1 MAIPVLTNQHGLI
14 GAEDLR
20 RVTIELGGVMK
31 RLQTGFRVNSA
42 GEDAG
47 ALVQSNILLRT
58 LDTLQIASEQIAK
71 AESILTKM
79 EDTVKRIYDIL
90 SQMKLNAQRAVGSTD
105 AQEISSLQA
114 SSEQLYVEIR
124 ELVRSTVF
132 QKSQL
137 LRGGLGN
144 RMIAPMT
151 VVSTGTVVLTLYRVS
166 FDVSGINLAGY
177 ASGSRADVAVPN
189 LVTVLG
195 NSVVAAA
202 TGALSE
208 GAMFTNS
215 VVPGGQA
222 SIVFQVGGG
231 IATAELFIGG
241 VATPVFTESI
251 RINFT
256 GAQVLDF
263 KNLGFRVFVEEL
275 APTSDPN
282 QQFGPNVTIEPVTIT
297 VQREGARV
305 FRGTHVGSE
314 LDYIHFDIPNLEPEN
329 LLGSVSLG
337 GNMLFTFDL
346 RAAPETAVSL
356 IEEAIEYVEK
366 VRSKIGAVRS
376 LLRTAQEQVQEQRII
391 AQVQRSAI
399 IDTKFDE
406 ESLRLTALQ
415 VVQQS
420 ATAMIAI
427 SRLTPQLVLQLI
439 GGGG

>member
-42 GEDAG
+42 GEDTG
-47 ALVQSNILLRT
+47 ALVQSNILSRA
-58 LDTLQIASEQIAK
+58 LDTLQIASEQVAK

-90 SQMKLNAQRAVGSTD
+90 SQMKLNAQRAVVSTD
-105 AQEISSLQA
+105 SEEISALQA
-114 SSEQLYVEIR
+114 SSEELYVEIR

-144 RMIAPMT
+144 RMIAPIT
-151 VVSTGTVVLTLYRVS
+151 IGSTGPVLTLYRVS

-177 ASGSRADVAVPN
+177 ASGSLADVAAPN
-189 LVTVLG
+189 LVTVQG
-195 NSVVAAA
+195 NSVAG
-202 TGALSE
+202 TSL
-208 GAMFTNS
+208 GAMFTSS
-215 VVPGGQA
+215 VVPGGRA
-222 SIVFQVGGG
+222 TLSFSVGGG
-231 IATAELFIGG
+231 IATAALYIGG
-241 VATPVFTESI
+241 SVVFTESI

-275 APTSDPN
+275 QRTSDPN
-282 QQFGPNVTIEPVTIT
+282 QQFGPNTTISAVTIT
-297 VQREGARV
+297 IQREGARV

-337 GNMLFTFDL
+337 GGMLFTFDL
-346 RAAPETAVSL
+346 RSAPETAVSL

-366 VRSKIGAVRS
+366 VRSKIGSIRS

-391 AQVQRSAI
+391 AQVQRSAV

-439 GGGG
+439 GGR

>member
-1 MAIPVLTNQHGLI
+1 
-14 GAEDLR
+14 
-20 RVTIELGGVMK
+20 MK

-42 GEDAG
+42 GEDTG
-47 ALVQSNILLRT
+47 ALVQSNILLRA
-58 LDTLQIASEQIAK
+58 LDTLQIASEQVAK

-90 SQMKLNAQRAVGSTD
+90 SQMKLNAQRAVVSTD
-105 AQEISSLQA
+105 SEEISALQS

-144 RMIAPMT
+144 RMIAPIT
-151 VVSTGTVVLTLYRVS
+151 IGSSTPVLTLYRVS

-177 ASGSRADVAVPN
+177 ASGSLADVAAPN
-189 LVTVLG
+189 LVTVQG
-195 NSVVAAA
+195 NSVP
-202 TGALSE
+202 GNSL
-208 GAMFTNS
+208 GAMFTSS
-215 VVPGGQA
+215 VVPGDRATLSFSVSGGQA
-222 SIVFQVGGG
+222 QAV
-231 IATAELFIGG
+231 LFINGSR
-241 VATPVFTESI
+241 VFTEVI

-275 APTSDPN
+275 QRTSDPN
-282 QQFGPNVTIEPVTIT
+282 QQFGPNTQINAVTIT
-297 VQREGARV
+297 IQREGARV

-366 VRSKIGAVRS
+366 VRGKIGSIRS

-439 GGGG
+439 GGR

>member
-42 GEDAG
+42 GEDTG
-47 ALVQSNILLRT
+47 ALVQSNILLRA
-58 LDTLQIASEQIAK
+58 LDTLQIASEQVAK

-90 SQMKLNAQRAVGSTD
+90 SQMKLNAQRAVVSTD
-105 AQEISSLQA
+105 SEEISALQS

-144 RMIAPMT
+144 RMIAPIT
-151 VVSTGTVVLTLYRVS
+151 IGSSTPVLTLYRVS

-177 ASGSRADVAVPN
+177 ASGSLADVAAPN
-189 LVTVLG
+189 LVTVQG
-195 NSVVAAA
+195 NSVP
-202 TGALSE
+202 GNSL
-208 GAMFTNS
+208 GAMFTSS
-215 VVPGGQA
+215 VVPGDRATLSFSVSGGQA
-222 SIVFQVGGG
+222 QAV
-231 IATAELFIGG
+231 LFINGSR
-241 VATPVFTESI
+241 VFTEVI

-275 APTSDPN
+275 QRTSDPN
-282 QQFGPNVTIEPVTIT
+282 QQFGPNTQINAVTIT
-297 VQREGARV
+297 IQREGARV

-366 VRSKIGAVRS
+366 VRGKIGSIRS

-439 GGGG
+439 GGR

>member
-14 GAEDLR
+14 AAEDLR

-42 GEDAG
+42 GEDTG
-47 ALVQSNILLRT
+47 ALVQSNILLRA
-58 LDTLQIASEQIAK
+58 LDTLQIASEQVAK

-90 SQMKLNAQRAVGSTD
+90 SQMKLNAQRAVVSTD
-105 AQEISSLQA
+105 SEEISALQA

-144 RMIAPMT
+144 RMIAPIT
-151 VVSTGTVVLTLYRVS
+151 IGSTPPVLTLYRVS

-177 ASGSRADVAVPN
+177 ASGSLADVAAPN
-189 LVTVLG
+189 LVTVQG
-195 NSVVAAA
+195 NSVP
-202 TGALSE
+202 GNSL
-208 GAMFTNS
+208 GAMFTSS
-215 VVPGGQA
+215 VVPGDRA
-222 SIVFQVGGG
+222 TLSFSVGGG
-231 IATAELFIGG
+231 IATAALFIGG
-241 VATPVFTESI
+241 ATVFLEAI

-275 APTSDPN
+275 QRTSDPN
-282 QQFGPNVTIEPVTIT
+282 DQFGPNTQIDAVTIT
-297 VQREGARV
+297 IQREGARV

-366 VRSKIGAVRS
+366 VRGKIGSIRS

-439 GGGG
+439 GGR

>member
-42 GEDAG
+42 GEDTG
-47 ALVQSNILLRT
+47 ALVQSNILLRA
-58 LDTLQIASEQIAK
+58 LDTLQIASEQVAK

-90 SQMKLNAQRAVGSTD
+90 AQMKLNAQRAVVSTD
-105 AQEISSLQA
+105 AQEVSSLQA

-144 RMIAPMT
+144 RMIAPIT
-151 VVSTGTVVLTLYRVS
+151 VVSSGPLLTLYRVS

-195 NSVVAAA
+195 NSLSTVVVP
-202 TGALSE
+202 G
-208 GAMFTNS
+208 GMFTNS

-222 SIVFQVGGG
+222 SIVFEVGGG
-231 IATAELFIGG
+231 IATAELFIDGN
-241 VATPVFTESI
+241 AVFTEAI

-275 APTSDPN
+275 QRTSNPN
-282 QQFGPNVTIEPVTIT
+282 DQFGPNTTINVPAIT

-406 ESLRLTALQ
+406 ESLRVTALQ

>member
-42 GEDAG
+42 GEDTG
-47 ALVQSNILLRT
+47 ALVQSNILSRA
-58 LDTLQIASEQIAK
+58 LDTLQIASEQVAK

-90 SQMKLNAQRAVGSTD
+90 SQMKLNAQRAAVSTD
-105 AQEISSLQA
+105 SEEISALQS
-114 SSEQLYVEIR
+114 SSEELYVEIR

-132 QKSQL
+132 QRSQL

-144 RMIAPMT
+144 RMIAPIT
-151 VVSTGTVVLTLYRVS
+151 IGSTGPVLTLYRVS

-177 ASGSRADVAVPN
+177 ASGSLADVAAPN
-189 LVTVLG
+189 LVTVQG
-195 NSVVAAA
+195 NSVA
-202 TGALSE
+202 GSSL
-208 GAMFTNS
+208 GAMFTSS

-222 SIVFQVGGG
+222 SVSFQVGGG
-231 IATAELFIGG
+231 IATAVLFIGG
-241 VATPVFTESI
+241 NRVFTESI

-275 APTSDPN
+275 QRTSNPN
-282 QQFGPNVTIEPVTIT
+282 QQFGPNTTIAATTIT

-314 LDYIHFDIPNLEPEN
+314 LDYIHFDIPNLEPQN

-346 RAAPETAVSL
+346 RSAPETAVSL

-366 VRSKIGAVRS
+366 VRGKIGSIRS

-391 AQVQRSAI
+391 AQVQRSAV

-427 SRLTPQLVLQLI
+427 SRLTPQLVLQLF
-439 GGGG
+439 GR

>member
-42 GEDAG
+42 GEDTG
-47 ALVQSNILLRT
+47 ALVQSNILLRA
-58 LDTLQIASEQIAK
+58 LDTLQIASEQVAK

-90 SQMKLNAQRAVGSTD
+90 SQMKLNAQRAVVSTD
-105 AQEISSLQA
+105 AQEVSSLQA

-144 RMIAPMT
+144 RVIAPIT
-151 VVSTGTVVLTLYRVS
+151 IGSTGPVLTLYRVS

-177 ASGSRADVAVPN
+177 ASGSLADVAAPN
-189 LVTVLG
+189 LVTVQG
-195 NSVVAAA
+195 NSVP
-202 TGALSE
+202 GNSL
-208 GAMFTNS
+208 GAMFTSS
-215 VVPGGQA
+215 VVSGGRA
-222 SIVFQVGGG
+222 TLSFQVGGG
-231 IATAELFIGG
+231 IATAELYIGG
-241 VATPVFTESI
+241 SVVFTESI

-275 APTSDPN
+275 QRTSDPN
-282 QQFGPNVTIEPVTIT
+282 QQFGPNTTIAATTIT
-297 VQREGARV
+297 IQREGARV

-366 VRSKIGAVRS
+366 VRSKIGAIRS

-439 GGGG
+439 GGR

>member
-42 GEDAG
+42 GEDTG
-47 ALVQSNILLRT
+47 ALVQSNILSRA
-58 LDTLQIASEQIAK
+58 LDTLQIASEQVAK

-90 SQMKLNAQRAVGSTD
+90 SQMKLNAQRAVVSTD
-105 AQEISSLQA
+105 SEEISALQA
-114 SSEQLYVEIR
+114 SSEELYVEIR

-144 RMIAPMT
+144 RMIAPIT
-151 VVSTGTVVLTLYRVS
+151 IGSTGPVLTLYRVS

-177 ASGSRADVAVPN
+177 ASGSLADVAAPN
-189 LVTVLG
+189 LVTVQG
-195 NSVVAAA
+195 NSVAG
-202 TGALSE
+202 TSL
-208 GAMFTNS
+208 GAMFTSS
-215 VVPGGQA
+215 VVPGGRA
-222 SIVFQVGGG
+222 TLSFSVGGG
-231 IATAELFIGG
+231 IATAALYIGG
-241 VATPVFTESI
+241 SVVFTESI

-275 APTSDPN
+275 QRTSDPN
-282 QQFGPNVTIEPVTIT
+282 QQFGPNTTIAPTTIT
-297 VQREGARV
+297 IQREGARV

-337 GNMLFTFDL
+337 GGMLFTFDL
-346 RAAPETAVSL
+346 RSAPETAVSL

-366 VRSKIGAVRS
+366 VRSKIGSIRS

-391 AQVQRSAI
+391 AQVQRSAV

-427 SRLTPQLVLQLI
+427 SRLTPQLVLQLF
-439 GGGG
+439 GR

>member
-42 GEDAG
+42 GEDTG
-47 ALVQSNILLRT
+47 ALVQSNILLRA
-58 LDTLQIASEQIAK
+58 LDTLQIASEQVAK

-90 SQMKLNAQRAVGSTD
+90 SQMKLNAQRAVVSTD
-105 AQEISSLQA
+105 AQEVSSLQA

-144 RMIAPMT
+144 RMIAPIT
-151 VVSTGTVVLTLYRVS
+151 IGSTPPVLTLYRVS

-177 ASGSRADVAVPN
+177 ASGSLADVAAPN
-189 LVTVLG
+189 LVTVQG
-195 NSVVAAA
+195 NSVP
-202 TGALSE
+202 GNSL
-208 GAMFTNS
+208 GAMFTSS

-222 SIVFQVGGG
+222 SVSFQVGGG
-231 IATAELFIGG
+231 LSTAVLFIGG
-241 VATPVFTESI
+241 NRVFTEVI

-275 APTSDPN
+275 LQTSNPN
-282 QQFGPNVTIEPVTIT
+282 QQFGPNTQINAVTIT
-297 VQREGARV
+297 IQREGARV

-314 LDYIHFDIPNLEPEN
+314 LDYIHFDIPNLEPQN

-366 VRSKIGAVRS
+366 VRGKIGAIRS

-427 SRLTPQLVLQLI
+427 SRLTPQLVLQLF
-439 GGGG
+439 GR

>member
-47 ALVQSNILLRT
+47 ALVQSNILSRA
-58 LDTLQIASEQIAK
+58 LDTLQIASEQVAK

-90 SQMKLNAQRAVGSTD
+90 SQMKLNAQRAVVSTD
-105 AQEISSLQA
+105 SEEISALQA
-114 SSEQLYVEIR
+114 SSEELYVEIR

-144 RMIAPMT
+144 RMIAPIT
-151 VVSTGTVVLTLYRVS
+151 IGSTGPVLTLYRVS

-177 ASGSRADVAVPN
+177 ASGSLADVAAPN
-189 LVTVLG
+189 LVTVQG
-195 NSVVAAA
+195 NSVAG
-202 TGALSE
+202 TSL
-208 GAMFTNS
+208 GAMFTSS
-215 VVPGGQA
+215 VVPGGRA
-222 SIVFQVGGG
+222 TLSFSVGGG
-231 IATAELFIGG
+231 IATAALYIGG
-241 VATPVFTESI
+241 SVVFTESI

-275 APTSDPN
+275 QRTSDPN
-282 QQFGPNVTIEPVTIT
+282 QQFGPNTTISAVTIT
-297 VQREGARV
+297 IQREGARV

-337 GNMLFTFDL
+337 GGMLFTFDL
-346 RAAPETAVSL
+346 RSAPETAVSL

-366 VRSKIGAVRS
+366 VRSRIGSIRS

-391 AQVQRSAI
+391 AQVQRSAV

-439 GGGG
+439 GGR

>member
-42 GEDAG
+42 GEDTG
-47 ALVQSNILLRT
+47 ALVQSNILSRA
-58 LDTLQIASEQIAK
+58 LDTLQIASEQVAK

-90 SQMKLNAQRAVGSTD
+90 SQMKLNAQRAVVSTD
-105 AQEISSLQA
+105 AQEVSSLQA

-144 RMIAPMT
+144 RMIAPIT
-151 VVSTGTVVLTLYRVS
+151 IGSSTPVLTLYRVS

-177 ASGSRADVAVPN
+177 ASGSLADVAAPN
-189 LVTVLG
+189 LVTVQG
-195 NSVVAAA
+195 NSVP
-202 TGALSE
+202 GNSL
-208 GAMFTNS
+208 GAMFTSS
-215 VVPGGQA
+215 VVPGGRA
-222 SIVFQVGGG
+222 TLSFSVGGG
-231 IATAELFIGG
+231 IATAALFIGG
-241 VATPVFTESI
+241 ATVFLEAI

-275 APTSDPN
+275 QRTSDPN
-282 QQFGPNVTIEPVTIT
+282 QQFGPNTQINAVTIT
-297 VQREGARV
+297 IQREGARV

-366 VRSKIGAVRS
+366 VRGKIGSIRS

-439 GGGG
+439 GGR

>member
-42 GEDAG
+42 GEDTG
-47 ALVQSNILLRT
+47 ALVQSNILSRA
-58 LDTLQIASEQIAK
+58 LDTLQIASEQVAK

-90 SQMKLNAQRAVGSTD
+90 SQMKLNAQRAAVSTD
-105 AQEISSLQA
+105 AQEVSSLQA

-144 RMIAPMT
+144 RMIAPIT
-151 VVSTGTVVLTLYRVS
+151 IGSTGPVLTLYRVS

-177 ASGSRADVAVPN
+177 ASGSLADVAAPN
-189 LVTVLG
+189 LVTVQG
-195 NSVVAAA
+195 NSVP
-202 TGALSE
+202 GNSL

-215 VVPGGQA
+215 VAPGDRATLSFSVTGGQA
-222 SIVFQVGGG
+222 QAV
-231 IATAELFIGG
+231 LFINGSR
-241 VATPVFTESI
+241 VFTEVI

-275 APTSDPN
+275 QRTNNSND
-282 QQFGPNVTIEPVTIT
+282 QFGPNTQINAVTIT
-297 VQREGARV
+297 IQREGARV

-346 RAAPETAVSL
+346 RSAPETAVSL

-366 VRSKIGAVRS
+366 VRGKIGSIRS

-439 GGGG
+439 GGR

>member
-42 GEDAG
+42 GEDTG
-47 ALVQSNILLRT
+47 ALVQSNILSRA
-58 LDTLQIASEQIAK
+58 LDTLQIASEQVAK

-90 SQMKLNAQRAVGSTD
+90 SQMKLNAQRAVVSTD
-105 AQEISSLQA
+105 SEEISALQA

-144 RMIAPMT
+144 RMIAPIT
-151 VVSTGTVVLTLYRVS
+151 IGSSTPVLTLYRVS

-177 ASGSRADVAVPN
+177 ASGSLADVAAPN
-189 LVTVLG
+189 LVTVQG
-195 NSVVAAA
+195 NSVP
-202 TGALSE
+202 GNSL
-208 GAMFTNS
+208 GAMFTSS
-215 VVPGGQA
+215 VVPGGRATLSFSVSGGQA
-222 SIVFQVGGG
+222 QAV
-231 IATAELFIGG
+231 LFINGSR
-241 VATPVFTESI
+241 VFTEVI

-275 APTSDPN
+275 QRTSDPN
-282 QQFGPNVTIEPVTIT
+282 QQFGPNTTIAATTIT
-297 VQREGARV
+297 IQREGARV

-346 RAAPETAVSL
+346 RSAPETAVSL

-366 VRSKIGAVRS
+366 VRGKIGSIRS

-427 SRLTPQLVLQLI
+427 SRLTPQLVLQLF
-439 GGGG
+439 GR

>member
-42 GEDAG
+42 GEDTG
-47 ALVQSNILLRT
+47 ALVQSNILSRA
-58 LDTLQIASEQIAK
+58 LDTLQIASEQVAK

-90 SQMKLNAQRAVGSTD
+90 SQMKLNAQRAVVSTD
-105 AQEISSLQA
+105 AQEVSSLQA

-144 RMIAPMT
+144 RMIAPIT
-151 VVSTGTVVLTLYRVS
+151 IGSTGPVLTLYRVS

-177 ASGSRADVAVPN
+177 ASGSLADVAAPN
-189 LVTVLG
+189 LVTVQG
-195 NSVVAAA
+195 NSVV
-202 TGALSE
+202 GNSL
-208 GAMFTNS
+208 GAMFTSS

-222 SIVFQVGGG
+222 SVSFEVGGG
-231 IATAELFIGG
+231 IATAALYIDGE
-241 VATPVFTESI
+241 AVFTEAI

-275 APTSDPN
+275 QRTNNSND
-282 QQFGPNVTIEPVTIT
+282 QFGPNTQINAVTIT
-297 VQREGARV
+297 IQREGARV

-314 LDYIHFDIPNLEPEN
+314 LDYIHFDIPNLEPQN

-346 RAAPETAVSL
+346 RSAPETAVSL

-366 VRSKIGAVRS
+366 VRGKIGSIRS

-420 ATAMIAI
+420 ANAMIAI

-439 GGGG
+439 GGR

>member
-47 ALVQSNILLRT
+47 ALVQSNILSRA
-58 LDTLQIASEQIAK
+58 LDTLQIASEQVAK

-90 SQMKLNAQRAVGSTD
+90 SQMKLNAQRAVVSTD

-144 RMIAPMT
+144 RMIAPIT
-151 VVSTGTVVLTLYRVS
+151 IGSTGPVLTLYRVS

-177 ASGSRADVAVPN
+177 ASGSLADVAAPN
-189 LVTVLG
+189 LVTVQG
-195 NSVVAAA
+195 NSVPANS
-202 TGALSE
+202 L

-222 SIVFQVGGG
+222 SVSFQVGGG
-231 IATAELFIGG
+231 IATAVLFIGG
-241 VATPVFTESI
+241 NRVFTESI

-275 APTSDPN
+275 QRTSNPN
-282 QQFGPNVTIEPVTIT
+282 AQFGPNTTINATTIT
-297 VQREGARV
+297 IQREGARV

-346 RAAPETAVSL
+346 RSAPETAVSL

-366 VRSKIGAVRS
+366 VRGKIGSIRS

-427 SRLTPQLVLQLI
+427 SRLTPQLVLQLF
-439 GGGG
+439 GR

>member
-1 MAIPVLTNQHGLI
+1 MPIPVLTNQHGLI

-42 GEDAG
+42 GEDTG
-47 ALVQSNILLRT
+47 ALVQSNILLRA
-58 LDTLQIASEQIAK
+58 LDTLQIASEQVAK

-90 SQMKLNAQRAVGSTD
+90 SQMKLNAQRAVVSTD
-105 AQEISSLQA
+105 SEEISALQA

-144 RMIAPMT
+144 RMIAPIT
-151 VVSTGTVVLTLYRVS
+151 IGSTGPVLTLYRVS

-177 ASGSRADVAVPN
+177 ASGSLADVAAPN
-189 LVTVLG
+189 LVTVQG
-195 NSVVAAA
+195 NSIGGV
-202 TGALSE
+202 TLSLSP
-208 GAMFTNS
+208 GAMFTSS
-215 VVPGGQA
+215 VAPGGQA
-222 SIVFQVGGG
+222 RVVFSAGGG
-231 IATAELFIGG
+231 IATAQLVIGSG
-241 VATPVFTESI
+241 STAVFVESI

-275 APTSDPN
+275 QRTSNPN
-282 QQFGPNVTIEPVTIT
+282 DQFGPNTTINAVTIT
-297 VQREGARV
+297 IQREGARV

-346 RAAPETAVSL
+346 RSAPETAVSL

-366 VRSKIGAVRS
+366 VRGKIGSIRS

-427 SRLTPQLVLQLI
+427 SRLTPQLVLQLF
-439 GGGG
+439 GR

>member
-42 GEDAG
+42 GEDTG
-47 ALVQSNILLRT
+47 ALVQSNILLRA
-58 LDTLQIASEQIAK
+58 LDTLQIASEQVAK

-90 SQMKLNAQRAVGSTD
+90 SQMKLNAQRAVVSTD
-105 AQEISSLQA
+105 SEEISALQS

-144 RMIAPMT
+144 RMIAPIT
-151 VVSTGTVVLTLYRVS
+151 IGSTGPVLTLYRVS

-177 ASGSRADVAVPN
+177 ASGSLADVAAPN
-189 LVTVLG
+189 LVTVQG
-195 NSVVAAA
+195 NSVP
-202 TGALSE
+202 GNSL
-208 GAMFTNS
+208 GAMFTSS
-215 VVPGGQA
+215 VVPGGRA
-222 SIVFQVGGG
+222 TLSFSVGGG
-231 IATAELFIGG
+231 IATAALFIGG
-241 VATPVFTESI
+241 ATVFLEAI

-275 APTSDPN
+275 QRTSDPN
-282 QQFGPNVTIEPVTIT
+282 QQFGPNTTINAVTIT
-297 VQREGARV
+297 IQREGARV

-314 LDYIHFDIPNLEPEN
+314 LDYIHFDIPNLEPQN

-366 VRSKIGAVRS
+366 VRGKIGSIRS

-427 SRLTPQLVLQLI
+427 SRLTPQLVLQLF
-439 GGGG
+439 GR

>member
-42 GEDAG
+42 GEDTG
-47 ALVQSNILLRT
+47 ALVQSNILSRA
-58 LDTLQIASEQIAK
+58 LDTLQIASEQVAK

-90 SQMKLNAQRAVGSTD
+90 SQMKLNAQRAVVSTD

-144 RMIAPMT
+144 RMIAPIT
-151 VVSTGTVVLTLYRVS
+151 IGSTGPVLTLYRVS

-177 ASGSRADVAVPN
+177 ASGSLADVAAPN
-189 LVTVLG
+189 LVTVQG
-195 NSVVAAA
+195 NSVPANS
-202 TGALSE
+202 L

-222 SIVFQVGGG
+222 SVSFQVGGG
-231 IATAELFIGG
+231 IATAVLFIGG
-241 VATPVFTESI
+241 NRVFTESI

-275 APTSDPN
+275 QRTSNPN
-282 QQFGPNVTIEPVTIT
+282 AQFGPNTTINATTIT
-297 VQREGARV
+297 IQREGARV

-346 RAAPETAVSL
+346 RSAPETAVSL

-366 VRSKIGAVRS
+366 VRGKIGSIRS

-439 GGGG
+439 GGG

>member
-42 GEDAG
+42 GEDTG
-47 ALVQSNILLRT
+47 ALVQSNILLRA
-58 LDTLQIASEQIAK
+58 LDTLQIASEQVAK

-90 SQMKLNAQRAVGSTD
+90 SQMKLNAQRAVVSTD
-105 AQEISSLQA
+105 SEEISALQA

-144 RMIAPMT
+144 RMIAPIT
-151 VVSTGTVVLTLYRVS
+151 IGSTPPVLTLYRVS

-177 ASGSRADVAVPN
+177 ASGSLADVAAPN
-189 LVTVLG
+189 LVTVQG
-195 NSVVAAA
+195 NSVP
-202 TGALSE
+202 GNSL
-208 GAMFTNS
+208 GAMFTSS

-222 SIVFQVGGG
+222 SVSFQVGGG
-231 IATAELFIGG
+231 LSTAVLFIGG
-241 VATPVFTESI
+241 NRVFTEVI

-275 APTSDPN
+275 LQTSNPN
-282 QQFGPNVTIEPVTIT
+282 QQFGPNTQINAVTIT
-297 VQREGARV
+297 IQREGARV

-314 LDYIHFDIPNLEPEN
+314 LDYIHFDIPNLEPQN

-366 VRSKIGAVRS
+366 VRGKIGAIRS

-427 SRLTPQLVLQLI
+427 SRLTPQLVLQLF
-439 GGGG
+439 GR

>member
-42 GEDAG
+42 GEDTG
-47 ALVQSNILLRT
+47 ALVQSNILSRA
-58 LDTLQIASEQIAK
+58 LDTLQIASEQVAK

-90 SQMKLNAQRAVGSTD
+90 SQMKLNAQRAVVSTD
-105 AQEISSLQA
+105 AQEVSSLQA

-144 RMIAPMT
+144 RMIAPIT
-151 VVSTGTVVLTLYRVS
+151 IGSTGPVLTLYRVS

-177 ASGSRADVAVPN
+177 ASGSLADVAAPN
-189 LVTVLG
+189 LVTVQG
-195 NSVVAAA
+195 NSVV
-202 TGALSE
+202 GNSL
-208 GAMFTNS
+208 GAMFTSS

-222 SIVFQVGGG
+222 SVSFEVGGG
-231 IATAELFIGG
+231 IATAALYIDGE
-241 VATPVFTESI
+241 AVFTEAI

-275 APTSDPN
+275 QRTNNSND
-282 QQFGPNVTIEPVTIT
+282 QFGPNTQINAVTIT
-297 VQREGARV
+297 IQREGARV

-346 RAAPETAVSL
+346 RSAPETAVSL

-366 VRSKIGAVRS
+366 VRGKIGSIRS

-391 AQVQRSAI
+391 AQVQRSAV

-427 SRLTPQLVLQLI
+427 SRLTPQLVLQLF
-439 GGGG
+439 GR

>member
-42 GEDAG
+42 GEDTG
-47 ALVQSNILLRT
+47 ALVQSNILSRA
-58 LDTLQIASEQIAK
+58 LDTLQIASEQVAK

-90 SQMKLNAQRAVGSTD
+90 SQMKLNAQRAVVSTD
-105 AQEISSLQA
+105 SEEISALQA

-144 RMIAPMT
+144 RMIAPIT
-151 VVSTGTVVLTLYRVS
+151 IGSTGPVLTLYRVS

-177 ASGSRADVAVPN
+177 ASGSLADVAAPN
-189 LVTVLG
+189 LVTVQG
-195 NSVVAAA
+195 NSIGGF
-202 TGALSE
+202 TLSLAP
-208 GAMFTNS
+208 GAMFTSS
-215 VVPGGQA
+215 VVPGGRA
-222 SIVFQVGGG
+222 RVVFSAGGG
-231 IATAELFIGG
+231 IATAQLIIGG
-241 VATPVFTESI
+241 GATAVFVESI

-275 APTSDPN
+275 QRTSDPN
-282 QQFGPNVTIEPVTIT
+282 QQFGPNTQIDAVTIT
-297 VQREGARV
+297 IQREGARV

-366 VRSKIGAVRS
+366 VRGKIGSIRS

-427 SRLTPQLVLQLI
+427 SRLTPQLVLQLF
-439 GGGG
+439 GR

>member
-42 GEDAG
+42 GEDTG
-47 ALVQSNILLRT
+47 ALVQSNILLRA
-58 LDTLQIASEQIAK
+58 LDTLQIASEQVAK

-90 SQMKLNAQRAVGSTD
+90 SQMKLNAQRAVVSTD
-105 AQEISSLQA
+105 SEEISALQA
-114 SSEQLYVEIR
+114 ASEQLYVEIR

-144 RMIAPMT
+144 RMIAPIT
-151 VVSTGTVVLTLYRVS
+151 IGSTPPVLTLYRVS

-177 ASGSRADVAVPN
+177 ASGSLADVAAPN
-189 LVTVLG
+189 LVTVQG
-195 NSVVAAA
+195 NSVP
-202 TGALSE
+202 GNSL
-208 GAMFTNS
+208 GAMFTSS

-222 SIVFQVGGG
+222 SVSFQVGGG
-231 IATAELFIGG
+231 LSTAVLFIGG
-241 VATPVFTESI
+241 NRVFTEVI

-275 APTSDPN
+275 LQTSNPN
-282 QQFGPNVTIEPVTIT
+282 QQFGPNTQINAVTIT
-297 VQREGARV
+297 IQREGARV

-314 LDYIHFDIPNLEPEN
+314 LDYIHFDIPNLEPQN

-366 VRSKIGAVRS
+366 VRGKIGAIRS

-427 SRLTPQLVLQLI
+427 SRLTPQLVLQLF
-439 GGGG
+439 GR

>member
-42 GEDAG
+42 GEDTG
-47 ALVQSNILLRT
+47 ALVQSNILLRA
-58 LDTLQIASEQIAK
+58 LDTLQIASEQVAK

-90 SQMKLNAQRAVGSTD
+90 SQMKLNAQRAVVSTD
-105 AQEISSLQA
+105 AQEVSSLQA

-144 RMIAPMT
+144 RMIAPIT
-151 VVSTGTVVLTLYRVS
+151 IGSTGPALTLFRVS

-177 ASGSRADVAVPN
+177 ASGSLADVAAPN
-189 LVTVLG
+189 LVTVQG
-195 NSVVAAA
+195 NSVP
-202 TGALSE
+202 GNSL

-215 VVPGGQA
+215 VAPGDRA
-222 SIVFQVGGG
+222 TLSFSAGGG
-231 IATAELFIGG
+231 IATAALFINGNR
-241 VATPVFTESI
+241 VFTESI
-251 RINFT
+251 RVNFT

-275 APTSDPN
+275 QRTNNSND
-282 QQFGPNVTIEPVTIT
+282 QFGPNTTINATTIT
-297 VQREGARV
+297 IQREGARV

-314 LDYIHFDIPNLEPEN
+314 LDYIHFDIPNLEPQN

-346 RAAPETAVSL
+346 RSAPETAVSL

-366 VRSKIGAVRS
+366 VRGKIGSIRS

-420 ATAMIAI
+420 ANAMIAI

-439 GGGG
+439 GGR

>member
-42 GEDAG
+42 GEDTG
-47 ALVQSNILLRT
+47 ALVQSNILLRA
-58 LDTLQIASEQIAK
+58 LDTLQIASEQVAK

-90 SQMKLNAQRAVGSTD
+90 AQMKLNAQRAVVSTD
-105 AQEISSLQA
+105 AQEVSSLQA

-144 RMIAPMT
+144 RMIAPIT
-151 VVSTGTVVLTLYRVS
+151 VVSSGPLLTLYRVS

-195 NSVVAAA
+195 NSLSTVVVP
-202 TGALSE
+202 G
-208 GAMFTNS
+208 GMFTNS

-222 SIVFQVGGG
+222 SIVFEVGGG
-231 IATAELFIGG
+231 IATAELFIDGN
-241 VATPVFTESI
+241 AVFTEAI

-275 APTSDPN
+275 QRTSNPN
-282 QQFGPNVTIEPVTIT
+282 DQFGPNTTINVPAIT

-406 ESLRLTALQ
+406 ESLRVTALQ

-427 SRLTPQLVLQLI
+427 SRLTPQLVLQLF
-439 GGGG
+439 GG

>member
-14 GAEDLR
+14 AAEDLR
-20 RVTIELGGVMK
+20 RVTVELGGVMR

-42 GEDAG
+42 GEDTG
-47 ALVQSNILLRT
+47 ALVQSNILSRA
-58 LDTLQIASEQIAK
+58 LDTLQIASEQVAK

-90 SQMKLNAQRAVGSTD
+90 SQMKLNAQRAVLSTD
-105 AQEISSLQA
+105 AQEVSSLQA

-144 RMIAPMT
+144 RMIAPIT
-151 VVSTGTVVLTLYRVS
+151 VGSTGPVLTLYRVS

-177 ASGSRADVAVPN
+177 ASGSLADVAVPN
-189 LVTVLG
+189 LVTVQG
-195 NSVVAAA
+195 NSVVG
-202 TGALSE
+202 TSL
-208 GAMFTNS
+208 GAMFTSS

-222 SIVFQVGGG
+222 SVVFSAGGG
-231 IATAELFIGG
+231 IATAVLFIGG
-241 VATPVFTESI
+241 NRVFTESI

-275 APTSDPN
+275 QQTSDPN
-282 QQFGPNVTIEPVTIT
+282 QQFGPNTTIAATTIT
-297 VQREGARV
+297 IQREGARV

-314 LDYIHFDIPNLEPEN
+314 LDYIHFDIPNLEPQN

-337 GNMLFTFDL
+337 GGMLFTFDL
-346 RAAPETAVSL
+346 RSAPETAVSL

-366 VRSKIGAVRS
+366 VRSKIGAIRS

-406 ESLRLTALQ
+406 EALRLTALQ
-415 VVQQS
+415 IVQQS

-439 GGGG
+439 GGG

>member
-47 ALVQSNILLRT
+47 ALVQSNILLRA
-58 LDTLQIASEQIAK
+58 LDTLQIASEQVAK

-90 SQMKLNAQRAVGSTD
+90 SQMKLNAQRASVSTD
-105 AQEISSLQA
+105 AQEVSSLQA
-114 SSEQLYVEIR
+114 SSEALYVEIR

-144 RMIAPMT
+144 RMIAPIT
-151 VVSTGTVVLTLYRVS
+151 VGSTGPDLTLYRVS

-177 ASGSRADVAVPN
+177 ASGSLADVAAPN
-189 LVTVLG
+189 LVTVIG
-195 NSVVAAA
+195 NGTA
-202 TGALSE
+202 

-222 SIVFQVGGG
+222 SIVFEVGGG
-231 IATAELFIGG
+231 IATAELFIDGN
-241 VATPVFTESI
+241 AVFTESI

-282 QQFGPNVTIEPVTIT
+282 DQFGPNTTIDPVTIT

-427 SRLTPQLVLQLI
+427 SRLTPQLVLQLF
-439 GGGG
+439 GR

>member
-42 GEDAG
+42 GEDTG
-47 ALVQSNILLRT
+47 ALVQSNILSRA
-58 LDTLQIASEQIAK
+58 LDTLQIASEQVAK

-90 SQMKLNAQRAVGSTD
+90 SQMKLNAQRAVVSTD
-105 AQEISSLQA
+105 SEEISALQS

-144 RMIAPMT
+144 RMIAPIT
-151 VVSTGTVVLTLYRVS
+151 IGSTGPVLTLYRVS

-177 ASGSRADVAVPN
+177 ASGSLADVAAPN
-189 LVTVLG
+189 LVTVQG
-195 NSVVAAA
+195 NSVP
-202 TGALSE
+202 GNSL

-222 SIVFQVGGG
+222 SVSFQVGGG
-231 IATAELFIGG
+231 IATAALYVGG
-241 VATPVFTESI
+241 SVVFTESI

-275 APTSDPN
+275 QRTSDPN
-282 QQFGPNVTIEPVTIT
+282 QQFGPNTTIAATTIT
-297 VQREGARV
+297 IQREGARV

-346 RAAPETAVSL
+346 RSAPETAVSL

-366 VRSKIGAVRS
+366 VRGKIGSIRS
-376 LLRTAQEQVQEQRII
+376 LLVTAQEQVQDQRII
-391 AQVQRSAI
+391 AQVQRSAV

-439 GGGG
+439 GGR

>member
-42 GEDAG
+42 GEDTG
-47 ALVQSNILLRT
+47 ALVQSNILLRA
-58 LDTLQIASEQIAK
+58 LDTLQIASEQVAK

-90 SQMKLNAQRAVGSTD
+90 SQMKLNAQRAVVSTD
-105 AQEISSLQA
+105 SEEISALQS

-144 RMIAPMT
+144 RMIAPIT
-151 VVSTGTVVLTLYRVS
+151 IGSTGPVLTLYRVS

-177 ASGSRADVAVPN
+177 ASGSLADVAAPN
-189 LVTVLG
+189 LVTVQG
-195 NSVVAAA
+195 NSVP
-202 TGALSE
+202 GNSL
-208 GAMFTNS
+208 GAMFTSS
-215 VVPGGQA
+215 VVPGGRA
-222 SIVFQVGGG
+222 TLSFSVGGG
-231 IATAELFIGG
+231 IATAALFIGG
-241 VATPVFTESI
+241 ATVFLEAI

-275 APTSDPN
+275 QRTSDPN
-282 QQFGPNVTIEPVTIT
+282 QQFGPNTTINAVTIT
-297 VQREGARV
+297 IQREGARV

-314 LDYIHFDIPNLEPEN
+314 LDYIHFDIPNLEPQN

-366 VRSKIGAVRS
+366 VRGKIGSIRS

-439 GGGG
+439 GGR

>member
-1 MAIPVLTNQHGLI
+1 
-14 GAEDLR
+14 
-20 RVTIELGGVMK
+20 
-31 RLQTGFRVNSA
+31 
-42 GEDAG
+42 
-47 ALVQSNILLRT
+47 
-58 LDTLQIASEQIAK
+58 
-71 AESILTKM
+71 
-79 EDTVKRIYDIL
+79 
-90 SQMKLNAQRAVGSTD
+90 
-105 AQEISSLQA
+105 
-114 SSEQLYVEIR
+114 
-124 ELVRSTVF
+124 
-132 QKSQL
+132 
-137 LRGGLGN
+137 
-144 RMIAPMT
+144 
-151 VVSTGTVVLTLYRVS
+151 
-166 FDVSGINLAGY
+166 
-177 ASGSRADVAVPN
+177 
-189 LVTVLG
+189 
-195 NSVVAAA
+195 
-202 TGALSE
+202 
-208 GAMFTNS
+208 MFTNS

-222 SIVFQVGGG
+222 SVSFQVGGG
-231 IATAELFIGG
+231 IATAALYVGG
-241 VATPVFTESI
+241 SVVFTESI

-275 APTSDPN
+275 QRTSDPN
-282 QQFGPNVTIEPVTIT
+282 QQFGPNTQINAVTIT
-297 VQREGARV
+297 IQREGARV

-366 VRSKIGAVRS
+366 VRGKIGSIRS

-427 SRLTPQLVLQLI
+427 SRLTPQLVLQLF
-439 GGGG
+439 GR

>member
-20 RVTIELGGVMK
+20 RVTIELGGVMR

-42 GEDAG
+42 GEDTG
-47 ALVQSNILLRT
+47 ALVQSNILSRA
-58 LDTLQIASEQIAK
+58 LDTLQIASEQVAK

-90 SQMKLNAQRAVGSTD
+90 SQMKLNAQRAAVSTD
-105 AQEISSLQA
+105 SEEISALQA

-144 RMIAPMT
+144 RMIAPIT
-151 VVSTGTVVLTLYRVS
+151 IGSSGPVLTLYRVS

-177 ASGSRADVAVPN
+177 ASGSLADVAAPN
-189 LVTVLG
+189 LVTVQG
-195 NSVVAAA
+195 NSVP
-202 TGALSE
+202 GNSL

-215 VVPGGQA
+215 VAPGDRATLSFSVTGGQA
-222 SIVFQVGGG
+222 QAV
-231 IATAELFIGG
+231 LFINGSR
-241 VATPVFTESI
+241 VFTEVI

-275 APTSDPN
+275 QRTNNSND
-282 QQFGPNVTIEPVTIT
+282 QFGPNTQINAVTIT
-297 VQREGARV
+297 IQREGARV

-346 RAAPETAVSL
+346 RSAPETAVSL

-366 VRSKIGAVRS
+366 VRGKIGSIRS

-427 SRLTPQLVLQLI
+427 SRLTPQLVLQLF
-439 GGGG
+439 GR

>member
-1 MAIPVLTNQHGLI
+1 
-14 GAEDLR
+14 
-20 RVTIELGGVMK
+20 
-31 RLQTGFRVNSA
+31 
-42 GEDAG
+42 
-47 ALVQSNILLRT
+47 
-58 LDTLQIASEQIAK
+58 
-71 AESILTKM
+71 
-79 EDTVKRIYDIL
+79 
-90 SQMKLNAQRAVGSTD
+90 
-105 AQEISSLQA
+105 
-114 SSEQLYVEIR
+114 
-124 ELVRSTVF
+124 
-132 QKSQL
+132 

-144 RMIAPMT
+144 RMIAPIT
-151 VVSTGTVVLTLYRVS
+151 IGSTGPVLTLYRVS

-177 ASGSRADVAVPN
+177 ASGSLADVAAPN
-189 LVTVLG
+189 LVTVQG
-195 NSVVAAA
+195 NSIGGV
-202 TGALSE
+202 TLSLSP
-208 GAMFTNS
+208 GAMFTSS
-215 VVPGGQA
+215 VVPGGRA
-222 SIVFQVGGG
+222 SVSFRVGGG
-231 IATAELFIGG
+231 IATAALFIGG
-241 VATPVFTESI
+241 ATVFLEAI

-275 APTSDPN
+275 QRTSNPN
-282 QQFGPNVTIEPVTIT
+282 DQFGPNTTINAVTIT
-297 VQREGARV
+297 IQREGARV

-346 RAAPETAVSL
+346 RSAPETAVSL

-366 VRSKIGAVRS
+366 VRGKIGSIRS

-427 SRLTPQLVLQLI
+427 SRLTPQLVLQLF
-439 GGGG
+439 GR